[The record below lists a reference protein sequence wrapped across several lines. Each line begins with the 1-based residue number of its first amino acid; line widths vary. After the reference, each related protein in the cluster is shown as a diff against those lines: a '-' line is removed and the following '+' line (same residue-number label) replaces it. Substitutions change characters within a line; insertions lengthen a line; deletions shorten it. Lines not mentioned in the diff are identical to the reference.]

1 LSAVAPDAHPV
12 ATGSTAR
19 PSTSADAVLELDHVS
34 INFGGVRALEDL
46 SLTLRAGEI
55 RGLIGPNG
63 SGKSTAFN
71 VISGIYRPRSGE
83 IRVAGRSVVGLR
95 PDQIASRGVAR
106 TFQTLR
112 LFQAMSVVENVMLG
126 THLGAR
132 APSPVAVLLGL
143 PASRRFES
151 DAHERSMAVLEAL
164 QIADYARETAG
175 NLPYGV
181 QKRIDLARSLV
192 ANPSLLLLDEPAA
205 GLTGAES
212 HQLMELIRKLH
223 AERGFTLLLV
233 EHDMQFVSD
242 LCPRIT
248 VIDFGKLLVEGTPE
262 EVRQNRDVV
271 AAYLGT
277 GELSAGAKATP
288 GAASKTA
295 ATQTP
300 VLEVKELDV
309 RYGAVPALRS
319 ISLSVADNGITA
331 IIGANGAGKT
341 TLLSTVSG
349 IVAAHKGQILYQG
362 ADVTRLSCEQRVTQ
376 GIVMCPE
383 GRRLFPDM
391 TVQDNLLL
399 GAYNIT
405 DQAVIRAALERVYAL
420 FPRVA
425 DRQRQQAGTLSGG
438 EQQMVAIGR
447 SLMAAPT
454 LLLLDEPSL
463 GLAPNLVELIF
474 ETIAEIR
481 KLGCSIMLVE
491 QNAAMA
497 LEVADFGYVLETGK
511 VTLAAPAHE
520 LKARSDVI
528 EAYLG

>member
-1 LSAVAPDAHPV
+1 MELNTLASRTLAGHPGRASSHDAP
-12 ATGSTAR
+12 
-19 PSTSADAVLELDHVS
+19 VLELDQVS
-34 INFGGVRALEDL
+34 INFGGVRALDKL
-46 SLTLRAGEI
+46 SLRLNQGEI

-71 VISGIYRPRSGE
+71 VITGLYRPSGGE
-83 IRVAGRSVVGLR
+83 IRVAGRSILGLR
-95 PDQIASRGVAR
+95 ADQIASRGVAR

-112 LFQAMSVVENVMLG
+112 LFQAMSVIENVMLG
-126 THLGAR
+126 THLGAQP
-132 APSPVAVLLGL
+132 PSPVSILLGL
-143 PASRRFES
+143 PASRRFE
-151 DAHERSMAVLEAL
+151 AEVRQRSMDALEAL
-164 QIADYARETAG
+164 QIADYAHDMAG

-212 HQLMELIRKLH
+212 HQLMELIRALH
-223 AERGFTLLLV
+223 AERGFSLLLV
-233 EHDMQFVSD
+233 EHDMQFVTD
-242 LCPRIT
+242 LCERIT
-248 VIDFGKLLVEGTPE
+248 VIDFGKLLVEGTPA
-262 EVRQNRDVV
+262 EVRDNHDVV
-271 AAYLGT
+271 VAYLGT
-277 GELSAGAKATP
+277 GQLSASARAA
-288 GAASKTA
+288 AASDGATA
-295 ATQTP
+295 QPP
-300 VLEVKELDV
+300 VLEVKDIAV
-309 RYGAVPALRS
+309 RYGAVPALTNV
-319 ISLSVADNGITA
+319 SLNITAGGITT

-349 IVAAHKGQILYQG
+349 IVAAHQGQILYRG
-362 ADVTRLSCEQRVTQ
+362 RDVTRLSCEQRVAQ

-383 GRRLFPDM
+383 GRRLFPEM
-391 TVQDNLLL
+391 SVQENLLL
-399 GAYNIT
+399 GAYNVTNKTTIS
-405 DQAVIRAALERVYAL
+405 AALERVYTL

-425 DRQRQQAGTLSGG
+425 GRRKQSAGTLSGG

-447 SLMAAPT
+447 ALMAAPT

-497 LEVADFGYVLETGK
+497 LEVADFGYVLDTGK
-511 VTLAAPAHE
+511 VTLSGLASD
-520 LKARSDVI
+520 LKERHDVV

>member
-1 LSAVAPDAHPV
+1 MSALIAPLQAAPDRPAALSPV
-12 ATGSTAR
+12 
-19 PSTSADAVLELDHVS
+19 DAVPVLELDRVS
-34 INFGGVRALEDL
+34 INFGGVRALENL
-46 SLTLRAGEI
+46 SLRVNAGEI

-71 VISGIYRPRSGE
+71 VITGLYRPRSGE
-83 IRVAGRSVVGLR
+83 IRVGGRSVVGLR
-95 PDQIASRGVAR
+95 TDQIASRGVAR

-112 LFQAMSVVENVMLG
+112 LFHAMSVIENVMLG

-132 APSPVAVLLGL
+132 PPSPASILLSL
-143 PASRRFES
+143 PASRRFE
-151 DAHERSMAVLEAL
+151 AEVRERSMAALEAL
-164 QIADYARETAG
+164 QIADYAQDTAG
-175 NLPYGV
+175 KLPYGV

-223 AERGFTLLLV
+223 AERGFGLLLV
-233 EHDMQFVSD
+233 EHDMQFVTD

-248 VIDFGKLLVEGTPE
+248 VIDFGKLLAEGTPE

-271 AAYLGT
+271 VAYLGT
-277 GELSAGAKATP
+277 GELSASARSPVDVAS
-288 GAASKTA
+288 AARTA
-295 ATQTP
+295 P
-300 VLEVKELDV
+300 LLEIKEIGV
-309 RYGAVPALRS
+309 RYGAVSALRS
-319 ISLSVADNGITA
+319 VSLSVAAGGITT

-349 IVAAHKGQILYQG
+349 IVAAHQGQVLYG
-362 ADVTRLSCEQRVTQ
+362 GSDVVRLSCEQRVAR

-391 TVQDNLLL
+391 TVQENLLL

-405 DQAVIRAALERVYAL
+405 DRAAIIAALDRVYAL
-420 FPRVA
+420 FPRIA
-425 DRQRQQAGTLSGG
+425 GRSKQQAGTLSGG

-447 SLMAAPT
+447 ALMAAPK

-497 LEVADFGYVLETGK
+497 LEVADFGYVLETGD
-511 VTLAAPAHE
+511 VTLSGPASD
-520 LKARSDVI
+520 LRARHDVI

>member
-1 LSAVAPDAHPV
+1 MELNSPASPVLTSHPGRASSPDVP
-12 ATGSTAR
+12 T
-19 PSTSADAVLELDHVS
+19 LELDQVS
-34 INFGGVRALEDL
+34 INFGGVRALDKL
-46 SLTLRAGEI
+46 SLRLKAGEI

-71 VISGIYRPRSGE
+71 VITGLYRPTGGE
-83 IRVAGRSVVGLR
+83 IRVAGRSIRGLR
-95 PDQIASRGVAR
+95 TDQIASRGVAR

-112 LFQAMSVVENVMLG
+112 LFQAMSVIENVMLG
-126 THLGAR
+126 THLGTR
-132 APSPVAVLLGL
+132 PPSPVSLLLGL
-143 PASRRFES
+143 PESRRFEEE
-151 DAHERSMAVLEAL
+151 ARQRSMDTLEAL
-164 QIADYARETAG
+164 QIADYAHDLAG

-212 HQLMELIRKLH
+212 HQLMELIRTLH
-223 AERGFTLLLV
+223 AERGFSLLLV
-233 EHDMQFVSD
+233 EHDMQFVTD
-242 LCPRIT
+242 LCERLT
-248 VIDFGKLLVEGTPE
+248 VIDFGKLLVEGTPA
-262 EVRQNRDVV
+262 EVRDNHDVV

-277 GELSAGAKATP
+277 GQLSARAKA
-288 GAASKTA
+288 ASEATA
-295 ATQTP
+295 QPP
-300 VLEVKELDV
+300 VLEVKDLAV
-309 RYGAVPALRS
+309 RYGAVPALGNV
-319 ISLSVADNGITA
+319 SLTIAAGGITT

-349 IVAAHKGQILYQG
+349 IVAAHQGQILYRG
-362 ADVTRLSCEQRVTQ
+362 ADVTRLSCEQRVAQ

-383 GRRLFPDM
+383 GRRLFPEM
-391 TVQDNLLL
+391 TVEENLLL
-399 GAYNIT
+399 GAYNVKDKATISEG
-405 DQAVIRAALERVYAL
+405 LERVYAL
-420 FPRVA
+420 FPRA
-425 DRQRQQAGTLSGG
+425 AQRRKQAAGTLSGG

-447 SLMAAPT
+447 ALMAAPT

-481 KLGCSIMLVE
+481 KLGCAIMLVE

-497 LEVADFGYVLETGK
+497 LEVADFGYVLDTGT
-511 VTLAAPAHE
+511 VTLSGPAGD
-520 LKARSDVI
+520 LKERHDVI

>member
-1 LSAVAPDAHPV
+1 LSALIAPLQADLDR
-12 ATGSTAR
+12 STV
-19 PSTSADAVLELDHVS
+19 PSPAGAAAALELDQVS
-34 INFGGVRALEDL
+34 INFGGVRALENF
-46 SLTLRAGEI
+46 SLRVDGGEI

-71 VISGIYRPRSGE
+71 VITGLYRPRGGE
-83 IRVAGRSVVGLR
+83 IRVGGRSVVGLR

-112 LFQAMSVVENVMLG
+112 LFHAMSVIENVMLG

-132 APSPVAVLLGL
+132 PPSPVSILLGL
-143 PASRRFES
+143 PESRRFEA
-151 DAHERSMAVLEAL
+151 DVRERSMAALDAL
-164 QIADYARETAG
+164 QIADYAQDTAG
-175 NLPYGV
+175 TLPYGV

-223 AERGFTLLLV
+223 AERGFALLLV
-233 EHDMQFVSD
+233 EHDMQFVTD

-248 VIDFGKLLVEGTPE
+248 VIDFGKMLAEGTPD
-262 EVRQNRDVV
+262 EVRENRDVV
-271 AAYLGT
+271 VAYLGT
-277 GELSAGAKATP
+277 GELSAGAKAAAAP
-288 GAASKTA
+288 ADGAAPA
-295 ATQTP
+295 LP
-300 VLEVKELDV
+300 VLEVKDIGV
-309 RYGAVPALRS
+309 RYGAVSALRS
-319 ISLSVADNGITA
+319 VSLSIAPGGITT

-349 IVAAHKGQILYQG
+349 IVAAHQGQILFG
-362 ADVTRLSCEQRVTQ
+362 GSDIIRLSCEQRVAR

-383 GRRLFPDM
+383 GRRLFADM
-391 TVQDNLLL
+391 TVEENLML
-399 GAYNIT
+399 GAYNVT
-405 DQAVIRAALERVYAL
+405 DRGAINAALDRVYAL
-420 FPRVA
+420 FPRIA
-425 DRQRQQAGTLSGG
+425 GRRKQSAGTLSGG

-447 SLMAAPT
+447 ALMAEPK

-481 KLGCSIMLVE
+481 KLGCAIMLVE

-497 LEVADFGYVLETGK
+497 LEVADFGYVLETGD
-511 VTLAAPAHE
+511 VTLSGPATE
-520 LKARSDVI
+520 LKARHDVI

>member
-1 LSAVAPDAHPV
+1 MSALIAPQQADLDNPAALSPAGAVPA
-12 ATGSTAR
+12 
-19 PSTSADAVLELDHVS
+19 LELDRVS
-34 INFGGVRALEDL
+34 INFGGVRALENF
-46 SLTLRAGEI
+46 SLRVNSGEI

-71 VISGIYRPRSGE
+71 VITGLYRPRAGD
-83 IRVAGRSVVGLR
+83 IRVNGRSVTGFR

-112 LFQAMSVVENVMLG
+112 LFHAMSVIENVMLG

-132 APSPVAVLLGL
+132 PPSPASILLGL
-143 PASRRFES
+143 RESRRFE
-151 DAHERSMAVLEAL
+151 AEVRERSMAALEAL
-164 QIADYARETAG
+164 QIADYAQDTAG
-175 NLPYGV
+175 TLPYGV
-181 QKRIDLARSLV
+181 QKRVDLARSLV

-212 HQLMELIRKLH
+212 QQLMELIRKLH
-223 AERGFTLLLV
+223 AERGFALLLV
-233 EHDMQFVSD
+233 EHDMQFVTD

-248 VIDFGKLLVEGTPE
+248 VIDFGKLLAEGTPQD
-262 EVRQNRDVV
+262 VRENRDVV
-271 AAYLGT
+271 VAYLGT
-277 GELSAGAKATP
+277 GELSAGAKTTGEKTS
-288 GAASKTA
+288 GAKPA
-295 ATQTP
+295 P
-300 VLEVKELDV
+300 VLEIKDIGV
-309 RYGAVPALRS
+309 RYGAVSALRS
-319 ISLSVADNGITA
+319 VSLSVATGGITT

-349 IVAAHKGQILYQG
+349 IVAAHQGQVLYG
-362 ADVTRLSCEQRVTQ
+362 GNDVTRLSCEQRVAR

-383 GRRLFPDM
+383 GRRLFADM
-391 TVQDNLLL
+391 TVQENLLL
-399 GAYNIT
+399 GAYNVT
-405 DQAVIRAALERVYAL
+405 DREVISTGLDRVYEL
-420 FPRVA
+420 FPRIA
-425 DRQRQQAGTLSGG
+425 GRRKQSAGTLSGG

-447 SLMAAPT
+447 ALMAAPK

-481 KLGCSIMLVE
+481 KLGCAIMLVE

-497 LEVADFGYVLETGK
+497 LEVADFGYVLETGD
-511 VTLAAPAHE
+511 VTLSGPASE
-520 LKARSDVI
+520 LRTRHDVI

>member
-1 LSAVAPDAHPV
+1 MDAP
-12 ATGSTAR
+12 R
-19 PSTSADAVLELDHVS
+19 LELDGVS
-34 INFGGVRALEDL
+34 VNFGGVRALDNF
-46 SLTLRAGEI
+46 SLRVGAGEI

-71 VISGIYRPRSGE
+71 VITGLYRPGGGE
-83 IRVAGRSVVGLR
+83 VRVDGRSVVGLR
-95 PDQIASRGVAR
+95 TDEIASRGVAR

-112 LFQAMSVVENVMLG
+112 LFRAMSVVENVMLG

-132 APSPVAVLLGL
+132 PPSPAAILLSL
-143 PASRRFES
+143 PAFRRFE
-151 DAHERSMAVLEAL
+151 AEARERSLAALEAL
-164 QIADYARETAG
+164 HIVEYAQETAG

-205 GLTGAES
+205 GLTEAES
-212 HQLMELIRKLH
+212 RQLMELIRALH
-223 AERGFTLLLV
+223 AERKFALLLV
-233 EHDMQFVSD
+233 EHDMQFVTN

-248 VIDFGKLLVEGTPE
+248 VIDFGKLLADGTPQ
-262 EVRQNRDVV
+262 EVRENPDVV
-271 AAYLGT
+271 VAYLGT
-277 GELSAGAKATP
+277 GELSAKAKAVP
-288 GAASKTA
+288 DA
-295 ATQTP
+295 ATGAQPPTP
-300 VLEVKELDV
+300 VLEIKDVGV

-319 ISLSVADNGITA
+319 VSVSVAAGGITT

-349 IVAAHKGQILYQG
+349 IVATHQGQVLYGG
-362 ADVTRLSCEQRVTQ
+362 ADVTRLSCEERVAQ

-391 TVQDNLLL
+391 TVQENLLL

-405 DQAVIRAALERVYAL
+405 DTAIIAAGLERVYAL
-420 FPRVA
+420 FPRIA
-425 DRQRQQAGTLSGG
+425 GRRKQLAGTLSGG

-447 SLMAAPT
+447 ALMAAPK

-491 QNAAMA
+491 QNASMA
-497 LEVADFGYVLETGK
+497 LELADFGYVLETGA
-511 VTLAAPAHE
+511 VTLAGPAAE
-520 LKARSDVI
+520 LKTRRDVI
-528 EAYLG
+528 AAYLG

>member
-1 LSAVAPDAHPV
+1 VELNTLASPPLSGHPGRASSHDAP
-12 ATGSTAR
+12 
-19 PSTSADAVLELDHVS
+19 VLELDQVS
-34 INFGGVRALEDL
+34 INFGGVRALDRL
-46 SLTLRAGEI
+46 SLRINAGEI

-71 VISGIYRPRSGE
+71 VITGLYRPSGGE
-83 IRVAGRSVVGLR
+83 IRVAGRSILGLR
-95 PDQIASRGVAR
+95 ADQIASRGVAR

-112 LFQAMSVVENVMLG
+112 LFQAMSVIENVMLG
-126 THLGAR
+126 THLGAQP
-132 APSPVAVLLGL
+132 PSPASLLLGL
-143 PASRRFES
+143 PASRRFE
-151 DAHERSMAVLEAL
+151 AEVRQRSMNALEAL
-164 QIADYARETAG
+164 QIADYAHDMAG

-212 HQLMELIRKLH
+212 HQLMELIRSLH
-223 AERGFTLLLV
+223 AERGFSLLLV
-233 EHDMQFVSD
+233 EHDMQFVAD
-242 LCPRIT
+242 LCERIT
-248 VIDFGKLLVEGTPE
+248 VIDFGKLLVEGTPP
-262 EVRQNRDVV
+262 EVRANNDVV
-271 AAYLGT
+271 VAYLGT
-277 GELSAGAKATP
+277 GQLSASAR
-288 GAASKTA
+288 AAAAA
-295 ATQTP
+295 ATDGAMAQPP
-300 VLEVKELDV
+300 VLEVKDIAV
-309 RYGAVPALRS
+309 RYGAVPALTS
-319 ISLSVADNGITA
+319 VSLSIAAGGITT

-349 IVAAHKGQILYQG
+349 IVAAHQGQILYRG
-362 ADVTRLSCEQRVTQ
+362 HDVTRLPCEQRVAQ

-383 GRRLFPDM
+383 GRRLFPEM
-391 TVQDNLLL
+391 SVQENLLL
-399 GAYNIT
+399 GAYNVT
-405 DQAVIRAALERVYAL
+405 DKAVINTALERVYAL

-425 DRQRQQAGTLSGG
+425 GRRKQLAGTLSGG

-447 SLMAAPT
+447 ALMAAPT

-481 KLGCSIMLVE
+481 RLGCSIMLVE

-511 VTLAAPAHE
+511 VTLSGPASD
-520 LKARSDVI
+520 LKERHDVI